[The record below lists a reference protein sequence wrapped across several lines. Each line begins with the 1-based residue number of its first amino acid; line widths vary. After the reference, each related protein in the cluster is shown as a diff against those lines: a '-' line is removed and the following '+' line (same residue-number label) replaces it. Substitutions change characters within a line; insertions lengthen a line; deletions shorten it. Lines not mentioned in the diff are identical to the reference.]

1 MVKVI
6 AMGGEPATGKTTL
19 MFKLISMADD
29 WQVVK
34 PEKLLD
40 AMYSKKLN
48 LYILGKYVNDGNV
61 FQGTDRLSMAV
72 QPDAEKFF
80 ERLLNS
86 QVYFDEVSYDKG
98 SVNVIFEGDRL
109 FNGKLL
115 DKLSEWFPESLK
127 VLVLTASHDI
137 KEQRHVDRKDDQ
149 DDKFKNSRAT
159 KISNITGSL
168 TLMDYIDT
176 MVNENNSDQ
185 DKIINTIKK
194 FYNWSE

>member
-137 KEQRHVDRKDDQ
+137 KEQRDVDRKDDQ
-149 DDKFKNSRAT
+149 DDKFKNARTT

-176 MVNENNSDQ
+176 MVNENLDDQ
-185 DKIINTIKK
+185 SKIIDNIKS
-194 FYNWSE
+194 FFHSSE

>member
-1 MVKVI
+1 
-6 AMGGEPATGKTTL
+6 MGGEPATGKTTL
-19 MFKLISMADD
+19 MFRLISMADD
-29 WQVVK
+29 WVTCK

-80 ERLLNS
+80 SNLAYESNA
-86 QVYFDEVSYDKG
+86 DDH
-98 SVNVIFEGDRL
+98 SVNIIFEGDRL

-115 DKLSEWFPESLK
+115 DKLCNWFPESFK
-127 VLVLTASHDI
+127 VLILTASHDT

-159 KISNITGSL
+159 KISNIMGSL
-168 TLMDYIDT
+168 MLMDYIDT
-176 MVNENNSDQ
+176 MVNENLDDQ
-185 DKIINTIKK
+185 SKIIDTIKK

>member
-1 MVKVI
+1 MVRVI

-29 WQVVK
+29 WQIVK
-34 PEKLLD
+34 PQKLLD

-80 ERLLNS
+80 STLEYESNTN
-86 QVYFDEVSYDKG
+86 DH

-115 DKLSEWFPESLK
+115 DKLSEWFPNSFK
-127 VLVLTASHDI
+127 VLVLTASHNT

-149 DDKFKNSRAT
+149 DDKFKNSRKT
-159 KISNITGSL
+159 KISNIMSSL
-168 TLMDYIDT
+168 TLMDYIET
-176 MVNENNSDQ
+176 TVNENLDDQ
-185 DKIINTIKK
+185 SKIIDNIRK

>member
-29 WQVVK
+29 WQTVK

-80 ERLLNS
+80 RNLAYES
-86 QVYFDEVSYDKG
+86 SADDH

-115 DKLSEWFPESLK
+115 DKLSEWFPNSLK
-127 VLVLTASHDI
+127 VLVLTASHDT

-159 KISNITGSL
+159 KISNIMGSL

-176 MVNENNSDQ
+176 MVNENLDDQ
-185 DKIINTIKK
+185 SKIIDNIKT
-194 FYNWSE
+194 FFHWSE

>member
-1 MVKVI
+1 MVRVI

-29 WQVVK
+29 WVTSK

-72 QPDAEKFF
+72 QPDATAFF
-80 ERLLNS
+80 SNLAYESNA
-86 QVYFDEVSYDKG
+86 DG
-98 SVNVIFEGDRL
+98 HSVNVIFEGDRL
-109 FNGKLL
+109 FNGKML
-115 DKLSEWFPESLK
+115 DRLSELFPNDFKILI
-127 VLVLTASHDI
+127 LTVKDSTLD
-137 KEQRHVDRKDDQ
+137 QRHIDRKDDQ
-149 DDKFKNSRAT
+149 DDKFKNSRKT
-159 KISNITGSL
+159 KISNIMGSL
-168 TLMDYIDT
+168 TLMDYIET
-176 MVNENNSDQ
+176 MVNENLDDQ
-185 DKIINTIKK
+185 SKIIDHIRK

>member
-19 MFKLISMADD
+19 MFRLISMADD

-34 PEKLLD
+34 PQKLLD

-80 ERLLNS
+80 SELWYENAN
-86 QVYFDEVSYDKG
+86 
-98 SVNVIFEGDRL
+98 VNVMFEGDRL

-127 VLVLTASHDI
+127 ILVLTASHDI

-176 MVNENNSDQ
+176 MVNENLNDQ
-185 DKIINTIKK
+185 SKIIDNIKT
-194 FYNWSE
+194 FFHWSE

>member
-29 WQVVK
+29 WQMVK
-34 PEKLLD
+34 PQKLLD
-40 AMYSKKLN
+40 AMYSEKLN
-48 LYILGKYVNDGNV
+48 LYILGKYETGDNV

-72 QPDAEKFF
+72 QPDAVAFF
-80 ERLLNS
+80 ESLEN
-86 QVYFDEVSYDKG
+86 K
-98 SVNVIFEGDRL
+98 NVIFEGDRL
-109 FNGKLL
+109 FNGKML
-115 DKLSEWFPESLK
+115 DRLSELFPNDFK
-127 VLVLTASHDI
+127 VLILTASHNT

-159 KISNITGSL
+159 KISNIMGSL
-168 TLMDYIDT
+168 TLMDYIET
-176 MVNENNSDQ
+176 MVNENLDDQ
-185 DKIINTIKK
+185 SKIIDVIRK

>member
-29 WQVVK
+29 WKTVK
-34 PEKLLD
+34 PQKLLD
-40 AMYSKKLN
+40 AMYSEKLN
-48 LYILGKYVNDGNV
+48 LYILGKYANDGNV

-80 ERLLNS
+80 MELDYENAN
-86 QVYFDEVSYDKG
+86 
-98 SVNVIFEGDRL
+98 VNVIFEGDRL
-109 FNGKLL
+109 FNSKLL
-115 DKLSEWFPESLK
+115 DKLATVFPNSFK
-127 VLVLTASHDI
+127 VLVLTASHNT

-149 DDKFKNSRAT
+149 DDKFKTSRAT
-159 KISNITGSL
+159 KISNIMGSL
-168 TLMDYIDT
+168 TLMDYIET
-176 MVNENNSDQ
+176 MVNENLDDQ
-185 DKIINTIKK
+185 SKIIENIKT

>member
-29 WQVVK
+29 WQIVK

-80 ERLLNS
+80 SALEYESNAN
-86 QVYFDEVSYDKG
+86 DH

-109 FNGKLL
+109 FNGKML
-115 DKLSEWFPESLK
+115 DQLASAFPNDFKVLILK
-127 VLVLTASHDI
+127 VKDNTLD
-137 KEQRHVDRKDDQ
+137 QRHIDRKDDQ
-149 DDKFKNSRAT
+149 DDKFKNSRKT
-159 KISNITGSL
+159 KISNIMGSL
-168 TLMDYIDT
+168 TLMDYIET
-176 MVNENNSDQ
+176 MVNENLDDQ
-185 DKIINTIKK
+185 AKIIDYIRK

>member
-29 WQVVK
+29 WQIVK
-34 PEKLLD
+34 PQKLLD

-48 LYILGKYVNDGNV
+48 LYILGKYENDGNV

-72 QPDAEKFF
+72 QPDAVAFF
-80 ERLLNS
+80 ESLN
-86 QVYFDEVSYDKG
+86 EG
-98 SVNVIFEGDRL
+98 NVIFEGDRI
-109 FNGKLL
+109 FNGKML
-115 DKLSEWFPESLK
+115 DRLSELFPNTLK
-127 VLVLTASHDI
+127 VLILTASHDT

-159 KISNITGSL
+159 KISNIMGSL
-168 TLMDYIDT
+168 TLMDYIET
-176 MVNENNSDQ
+176 MVNENLDDQ
-185 DKIINTIKK
+185 AKIIDFIKRH
-194 FYNWSE
+194 FNWSE

>member
-1 MVKVI
+1 MVRVI

-29 WQVVK
+29 WKICK
-34 PEKLLD
+34 PQKLLD
-40 AMYSKKLN
+40 AMYSEKLN
-48 LYILGKYVNDGNV
+48 LYILGKYANDGNV

-80 ERLLNS
+80 M
-86 QVYFDEVSYDKG
+86 EVDYENAN
-98 SVNVIFEGDRL
+98 VNVIFEGDRL

-115 DKLSEWFPESLK
+115 DKLSESFPNDFK
-127 VLVLTASHDI
+127 VLVLTASHGT

-159 KISNITGSL
+159 KISNIMGSL
-168 TLMDYIDT
+168 TLMDYIET
-176 MVNENNSDQ
+176 MVNENLDDQ
-185 DKIINTIKK
+185 SKIIDVIRK

>member
-176 MVNENNSDQ
+176 MVNENLDDQ
-185 DKIINTIKK
+185 SKIIDNIKS
-194 FYNWSE
+194 FFHWSE

>member
-34 PEKLLD
+34 PQKLLD

-72 QPDAEKFF
+72 QPDAERFF
-80 ERLLNS
+80 SDLWEFPDTLES
-86 QVYFDEVSYDKG
+86 ST
-98 SVNVIFEGDRL
+98 NVIFEGDRL
-109 FNGKLL
+109 FNAKLL
-115 DKLSEWFPESLK
+115 DKLAHTFPTGLK
-127 VLVLTASHDI
+127 ILILRVKDSTLD
-137 KEQRHVDRKDDQ
+137 QRHIDRKDDQ
-149 DDKFKNSRAT
+149 DDKFKNSRKT
-159 KISNITGSL
+159 KISNIMSSL
-168 TLMDYIDT
+168 TLMDYIET
-176 MVNENNSDQ
+176 MVNENLDDQ
-185 DKIINTIKK
+185 AKIIDNIRK

>member
-29 WQVVK
+29 WQIVK

-80 ERLLNS
+80 SALEYESNAN
-86 QVYFDEVSYDKG
+86 DH

-115 DKLSEWFPESLK
+115 DKLSEWFPNSFK
-127 VLVLTASHDI
+127 VLVLTASHDT

-159 KISNITGSL
+159 KISNIMGSL
-168 TLMDYIDT
+168 TLMDYIET
-176 MVNENNSDQ
+176 MVNENLDDQ
-185 DKIINTIKK
+185 AKIIDNIRK
-194 FYNWSE
+194 FYIWSE

>member
-29 WQVVK
+29 WEVVK

-48 LYILGKYVNDGNV
+48 LYILGKYQNDGNV

-72 QPDAEKFF
+72 QPDAVAFF
-80 ERLLNS
+80 ESLENA
-86 QVYFDEVSYDKG
+86 
-98 SVNVIFEGDRL
+98 NVIFEGDRL
-109 FNGKLL
+109 FNGKML
-115 DKLSEWFPESLK
+115 DRLSELFPNDFK
-127 VLVLTASHDI
+127 VLVLTASHDT

-159 KISNITGSL
+159 KISNIMGSL
-168 TLMDYIDT
+168 TLMDYIET
-176 MVNENNSDQ
+176 MVNENLDDQ
-185 DKIINTIKK
+185 SKIIDNIRK